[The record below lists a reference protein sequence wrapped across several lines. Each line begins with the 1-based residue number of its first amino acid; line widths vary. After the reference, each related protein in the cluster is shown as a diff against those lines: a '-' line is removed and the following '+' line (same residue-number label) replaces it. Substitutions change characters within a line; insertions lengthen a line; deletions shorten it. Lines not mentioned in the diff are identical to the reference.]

1 MNRIERCFDRLRAQ
15 ASRKD
20 SWTDERTDSRTDER
34 KDSRTDEVSSLQVSY
49 LGQKALVCFLTCGD
63 PDMPTTVDLV
73 KTIVEAGA
81 DIVELGVPFSDP
93 LADGPSIQASS
104 FRALQAGAT
113 VPKVLDCVRE
123 IRRECDAPL
132 VLMTYYNPIQKY
144 GLARFATDAARAGAD
159 GVITTDLPPEESGEW
174 KPAAD
179 AAGLA
184 TIQLV
189 APTSTKERI
198 KQAANMASGFIYCV
212 SRTGV
217 TGARDDIPT
226 ELRELVSTIKSISD
240 LPVVVGFGISRAEH
254 VRKVNEFADGAVVG
268 SALVN
273 VVAARGDLLKR
284 AGEFV
289 ESLKR

>member
-1 MNRIERCFDRLRAQ
+1 
-15 ASRKD
+15 
-20 SWTDERTDSRTDER
+20 
-34 KDSRTDEVSSLQVSY
+34 
-49 LGQKALVCFLTCGD
+49 
-63 PDMPTTVDLV
+63 MPTTADLV

-226 ELRELVSTIKSISD
+226 ELRELVRTIKSISD

>member
-1 MNRIERCFDRLRAQ
+1 MNRIERYFSGGRPPCRPGGTEPAATSGYR
-15 ASRKD
+15 
-20 SWTDERTDSRTDER
+20 
-34 KDSRTDEVSSLQVSY
+34 
-49 LGQKALVCFLTCGD
+49 KALVCFVTCGD
-63 PDMPTTVDLV
+63 PDFATTVDLV
-73 KTIVEAGA
+73 KAIAKAGA

-113 VPKVLDCVRE
+113 VRKVLDCVAD
-123 IRRECDAPL
+123 IRRECDVPL
-132 VLMTYYNPIQKY
+132 VLMTYYNPVQKY
-144 GLARFATDAARAGAD
+144 GLERFARDAASAGAD
-159 GVITTDLPPEESGEW
+159 GVIMTDLPPEEGADW
-174 KPAAD
+174 KRAAD

-184 TIQLV
+184 TIMLV

-217 TGARDDIPT
+217 TGARDDIPA
-226 ELRELVSTIKSISD
+226 ELKQLVSTIKSISD
-240 LPVVVGFGISRAEH
+240 LPVVVGFGISRSEH
-254 VRKVNEFADGAVVG
+254 VRKVTEFADGAVVG

-273 VVAARGDLLKR
+273 VVAGLSGHRDLGDLLKR